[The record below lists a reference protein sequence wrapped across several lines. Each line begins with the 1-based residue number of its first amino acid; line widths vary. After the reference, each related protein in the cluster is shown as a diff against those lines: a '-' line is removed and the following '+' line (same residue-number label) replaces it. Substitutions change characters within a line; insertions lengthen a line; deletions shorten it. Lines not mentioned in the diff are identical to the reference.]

1 MENQIYLIKIGND
14 EINLK
19 ILYEDNHIIV
29 VEKPVNI
36 PSQGDKTG
44 DIDMLAIVKQY
55 IKEKYN
61 KPGNVYL
68 GLVHRLDRPVGGVMV
83 FAKTSKAAARLSE
96 QVREKVF
103 KKNYLVIVNG
113 KFEKNKGTL
122 QDYLLKNEKTN
133 MSKVVK
139 EGTKNS
145 KYAELDYEVLKY
157 DKELNLSVL
166 KIDLHTGRHHQ
177 IRVQLSSRQHS
188 IYGDQKYGGRG
199 HGKQICLW
207 AYKLTI
213 QHPVSKKEMAFMAV
227 PEKEKSWI
235 IEETS
240 FNEKY
245 TGTCESVFT
254 QGNGYLGLRNSLEE
268 QYVNTVRGMFITGTF
283 NKASKDEVTELPN
296 VSDIVNMEIELN
308 GERFSMNE
316 NNIKEYSRT
325 LNLYTGETCRNVLW
339 KGKNGDIVHLS
350 FHRFVSYEN
359 VHVIGGLELN
369 EATVEVSVD
378 GEPVRLTPIEYKI
391 LLLLMKSPGRVF
403 SAEEIYERVWNEKA
417 INTDTIMV
425 HIRNIR
431 EKIESCPKEPKYLKV
446 VWGVGYKIE
455 KQA

>member
-1 MENQIYLIKIGND
+1 MENQIYLIKIGNA

-29 VEKPVNI
+29 VEKLVNI

-145 KYAELDYEVLKY
+145 KELDYEVLKY

-213 QHPVSKKEMAFMAV
+213 QHPISKEEMVFMAV
-227 PEKEKSWI
+227 PEKEKSWKI
-235 IEETS
+235 
-240 FNEKY
+240 
-245 TGTCESVFT
+245 
-254 QGNGYLGLRNSLEE
+254 LE
-268 QYVNTVRGMFITGTF
+268 
-283 NKASKDEVTELPN
+283 
-296 VSDIVNMEIELN
+296 DIVIE
-308 GERFSMNE
+308 
-316 NNIKEYSRT
+316 
-325 LNLYTGETCRNVLW
+325 
-339 KGKNGDIVHLS
+339 
-350 FHRFVSYEN
+350 
-359 VHVIGGLELN
+359 
-369 EATVEVSVD
+369 
-378 GEPVRLTPIEYKI
+378 
-391 LLLLMKSPGRVF
+391 
-403 SAEEIYERVWNEKA
+403 
-417 INTDTIMV
+417 
-425 HIRNIR
+425 
-431 EKIESCPKEPKYLKV
+431 
-446 VWGVGYKIE
+446 
-455 KQA
+455 